1 MSLSNGLFILG
12 AGLLWVALLVLTT
25 NLVNFGLNKVGAT
38 DAEVE
43 MYSGLVILLYAGT
56 SLIILSLYV

>member
-1 MSLSNGLFILG
+1 MSLSNAFFILG
-12 AGLLWVALLVLTT
+12 AGLLWLALLVLTT
-25 NLVNFGLNKVGAT
+25 NLVNLGLNKVGAT

-43 MYSGLVILLYAGT
+43 MYSGLFILLYGGT